1 MYTPFVHL
9 YIVVLFIYQV
19 KLSLKSYLNPE
30 NTQLT
35 LKNPNF
41 LSSFKSIGKLS
52 AEYNIP
58 EGRCHTKAQLVVFVM
73 MFQM

>member
-41 LSSFKSIGKLS
+41 LSSLFQSIGKLS

-58 EGRCHTKAQLVVFVM
+58 EGRCHTKPTRSFVM